1 MTDHSIASATIL
13 DHFYN
18 PRNVGDLEEANA
30 VGEVGSA
37 SCGDVMRL
45 SLKIAGGKIVAARF
59 RTYGCGTAIAS
70 SSVLTELISGRTLE
84 DAARV
89 SHGDISRALGGVPAV
104 KSHCPVLAE
113 EALKAAL
120 ADFRQ
125 REKRGQA
132 RESLEPRGKEEA

>member
-1 MTDHSIASATIL
+1 MTDHSIASAMIL

-18 PRNVGDLEEANA
+18 PRNVGDLEEADA

-70 SSVLTELISGRTLE
+70 SSVLTELISGRTIE
-84 DAARV
+84 EASRV
-89 SHGDISRALGGVPAV
+89 SHADISRALGGIPAV

-120 ADFRQ
+120 ADFRWREQ
-125 REKRGQA
+125 RSQSPENLK
-132 RESLEPRGKEEA
+132 PRGNEEG